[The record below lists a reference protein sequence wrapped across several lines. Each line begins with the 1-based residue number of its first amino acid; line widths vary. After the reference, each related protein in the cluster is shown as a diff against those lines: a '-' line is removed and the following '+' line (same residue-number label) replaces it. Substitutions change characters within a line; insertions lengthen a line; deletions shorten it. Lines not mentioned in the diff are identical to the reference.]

1 MTKIIF
7 RKIKADCKNKCLIVY
22 YDSVEDQPIGGGPS
36 SPRACKQI
44 IKINKSNEN
53 VKIDLEKIARKIW
66 RKTTTIPYQ
75 NYHEL
80 VAELIQLEQKC
91 SKDSIFLEY
100 PVNVYNFMDFNW
112 NDLDDVI
119 KTSCDGYDSI
129 SIEALDSYIELL
141 YEDLDEKIKGSCLI
155 FKLISNCDCQE
166 YFARNDTLLSA
177 LSRVFREDGKKSID
191 LSIFIA
197 GIFGCLSKYRDF
209 QFAITKHRVGS
220 TCLEMIYFEVLRTE
234 SWLREI
240 NKSIT
245 KTENRTE
252 DEIDQSTTAMNKSI
266 NQARSNGNFNEE
278 RLISERLSI
287 VQQNLIKKQNTFF
300 RYSLYILLNIS
311 EDLQLEFKIQSK
323 GIVMILGKLL
333 ERNNQELLL
342 IVILFL
348 KKLSV
353 FKENKQ
359 QMQEIAIYKNLSSLL
374 YLDHNILVLNTLK
387 LIYNLMLDHDIRLFY
402 IRVGIFPKLVSFL
415 SKNRYASNVIS
426 ILFLISCERKYLD
439 IFKQHLVINELMRI
453 ILAKID
459 CQTILEKLL
468 VNLACDQEI
477 AKLLM
482 EHKNFKEFSRNTIES
497 NRLEA
502 LQLIRNLSCHRVRAI
517 RSMLM
522 AEINVLIES
531 MMIIANDPQQNIR
544 LISMILFEYTSI
556 LTNLCASSSNETDW
570 FEIIKRYSIL
580 DFLKRYSQKTID
592 NQNDRNIF
600 QQSLSS
606 VVLMF
611 GKMIISVNVIKISD
625 DQNKL
630 IDFLLENKTIDF
642 FLNLINVNQEND
654 AIVSNSVYC
663 LFAIVKQSQG
673 LRKKISEDSKLVDY
687 LIELMYDNNYKIST
701 MCTYTMDLISMED
714 QKLFN
719 RIRNEKFN
727 AYNSKW
733 LSIVQMDRSL
743 EESNQ
748 QMLEDMFIYPDLF
761 LKIDSLNDSGSDN
774 FSDENFV
781 QDNLVLN
788 Q

>member
-1 MTKIIF
+1 MTS
-7 RKIKADCKNKCLIVY
+7 D
-22 YDSVEDQPIGGGPS
+22 
-36 SPRACKQI
+36 KQ
-44 IKINKSNEN
+44 
-53 VKIDLEKIARKIW
+53 
-66 RKTTTIPYQ
+66 
-75 NYHEL
+75 
-80 VAELIQLEQKC
+80 
-91 SKDSIFLEY
+91 
-100 PVNVYNFMDFNW
+100 
-112 NDLDDVI
+112 
-119 KTSCDGYDSI
+119 
-129 SIEALDSYIELL
+129 
-141 YEDLDEKIKGSCLI
+141 
-155 FKLISNCDCQE
+155 
-166 YFARNDTLLSA
+166 
-177 LSRVFREDGKKSID
+177 
-191 LSIFIA
+191 
-197 GIFGCLSKYRDF
+197 
-209 QFAITKHRVGS
+209 HRVGS

-642 FLNLINVNQEND
+642 FLNLIN
-654 AIVSNSVYC
+654 
-663 LFAIVKQSQG
+663 G
-673 LRKKISEDSKLVDY
+673 
-687 LIELMYDNNYKIST
+687 
-701 MCTYTMDLISMED
+701 
-714 QKLFN
+714 
-719 RIRNEKFN
+719 
-727 AYNSKW
+727 
-733 LSIVQMDRSL
+733 
-743 EESNQ
+743 
-748 QMLEDMFIYPDLF
+748 MLLLHF
-761 LKIDSLNDSGSDN
+761 LHN
-774 FSDENFV
+774 F
-781 QDNLVLN
+781 
-788 Q
+788 